1 MYSQPNQLAHM
12 EQGGCLYR
20 EPSPFV
26 EEEVWETDSDS
37 DASEAED
44 DARNSFIARIAAE
57 IQAEQ
62 AVGLEEGAKRLLEMD
77 FGEDDDDSS
86 EFSPEEEQEEVPEV
100 KKDAEVKDPEPE
112 REPLFEA
119 PIPLGECPI
128 CYEELKMIDFTVT
141 KCGHT
146 FHSSCVFKALEQNLD
161 CPMCRC
167 QLLEVQEEEEED
179 EDQEDED
186 EDQEGEEDE
195 ESVDEGAPENQITM
209 EQLATKLQ
217 NMGYTPV
224 DFLTL
229 FMGNLLKREDE
240 TRQTEEFLDTL
251 NEKIDDLACGRIT
264 LAHRDQ
270 RSYAQVVAPEPQ
282 PQPQQVVR
290 LKDLERIVRPQPE
303 QQQQAVV

>member
-1 MYSQPNQLAHM
+1 MSCRNTKCTGCIYSQPNQLAHM

-20 EPSPFV
+20 EPSPCV
-26 EEEVWETDSDS
+26 QEEEEVWDTDSDY
-37 DASEAED
+37 DASEDEAVEAD
-44 DARNSFIARIAAE
+44 GLQRILA
-57 IQAEQ
+57 
-62 AVGLEEGAKRLLEMD
+62 MD

-86 EFSPEEEQEEVPEV
+86 EFSPEDEQEEAPEI
-100 KKDAEVKDPEPE
+100 KKDEKEPEPE

-146 FHSSCVFKALEQNLD
+146 FHSSCVFQALSNNLD

-167 QLLEVQEEEEED
+167 QLLEVQEEEDSEG
-179 EDQEDED
+179 ED
-186 EDQEGEEDE
+186 EDQEGEDDE
-195 ESVDEGAPENQITM
+195 ESVDEGAEEEEEEEDNRPTM

-217 NMGYTPV
+217 NMGYTPA

-229 FMGNLLKREDE
+229 FMGDLLKREDE
-240 TRQTEEFLDTL
+240 TRQTDEFLDTL
-251 NEKIDDLACGRIT
+251 NEKIDSIIDGRIT
-264 LAHRDQ
+264 MAHVDQ
-270 RSYAQVVAPEPQ
+270 RSYAQVVAPQPQQ

-290 LKDLERIVRPQPE
+290 LKDLERIIRPQQE
-303 QQQQAVV
+303 QQAV